1 MSRAIRRTGLSRLRV
16 ALPPDSY
23 QLELQLDDAR
33 LRIPWGGRSP
43 RSLTEC
49 GKLFIL
55 EELPTGGLVENDPH
69 QFLILLKGGPHGS

>member
-1 MSRAIRRTGLSRLRV
+1 MNSS
-16 ALPPDSY
+16 
-23 QLELQLDDAR
+23 QLELDLEDAR

-55 EELPTGGLVENDPH
+55 AESPTGGLIRMDPN
-69 QFLILLKGGPHGS
+69 QFTLFL

>member
-1 MSRAIRRTGLSRLRV
+1 MNSE
-16 ALPPDSY
+16 
-23 QLELQLDDAR
+23 QLELELDDAR

-55 EELPTGGLVENDPH
+55 AELPTGGLNRGDPLQWNICLEGNH
-69 QFLILLKGGPHGS
+69 YGPKTR

>member
-1 MSRAIRRTGLSRLRV
+1 MLYDTPA
-16 ALPPDSY
+16 DCE
-23 QLELQLDDAR
+23 QLELALEDAR

-55 EELPTGGLVENDPH
+55 SEPPTGGVIRIDLT
-69 QFLILLKGGPHGS
+69 QLLIFLQGSPS

>member
-1 MSRAIRRTGLSRLRV
+1 MNS
-16 ALPPDSY
+16 DQY
-23 QLELQLDDAR
+23 ELELDDAR

-55 EELPTGGLVENDPH
+55 VELPTGGVIRNAPDQYTL
-69 QFLILLKGGPHGS
+69 FLQSGGLRGPTKTVFAHPQQR